1 MAVIGLYAL
10 NYPQITNI
18 CAKTSYILHEG
29 KYNQRNFETTNTL
42 MKNSENNYY
51 EYATGLKTGFTAPA
65 GSCIIATA
73 QKDEM
78 KFLVVV
84 LNAPE
89 PENGTSYR
97 DIDCKTLFEY
107 GFKNFETIIKQNE
120 KIVNFFDKFILSGIG
135 ISTIFKIGLTVL
147 GIFICFAVIKRNNK
161 NCEKVKK
168 NC

>member
-1 MAVIGLYAL
+1 M
-10 NYPQITNI
+10 
-18 CAKTSYILHEG
+18 
-29 KYNQRNFETTNTL
+29 YNCNCTKRF
-42 MKNSENNYY
+42 
-51 EYATGLKTGFTAPA
+51 
-65 GSCIIATA
+65 
-73 QKDEM
+73 
-78 KFLVVV
+78 VVV

-120 KIVNFFDKFILSGIG
+120 KIVNFFDKFILGGIG

-168 NC
+168 IAN